1 MKRYFFAIVIA
12 SLVFGNIYAQM
23 DTKGRPL
30 YPSKRQPPKQEI
42 SQIKDDNSSSVVS
55 PYVIPQETEP
65 QFPLVGTESGLY
77 RITDEGSILL
87 WDKGSVQKII
97 MTPKGH
103 SPQYYFLTS
112 LGVFASDDLVTF
124 TEKNTGLP
132 FLTIKEYDGEKKSF
146 AKQIQVLKD
155 LEIHPENPDILVT
168 TTRAEVFLSKDAG
181 ETWKSLG
188 FSSNTMGAKAVAVCN
203 LQKPGVN
210 LKEIETAN
218 GKEIINEAKKELVVF
233 LSHSLYGLGY
243 IKPESEK
250 PQWIDIREGFFIEKT
265 MSYPDEISDILP
277 VVEHDIYGNKKIEI
291 YLTQSF
297 CKRLYRLNWEHLC
310 GEEIFVGDSS
320 NETFD
325 GLTAMQVENGS
336 LLYFSRN
343 NGFARF
349 DTRTKELS
357 TQPAIAYVWNKYISK
372 ADFHPQCALFF
383 PGMTGPGAKMPLSFS
398 ELWLLHSDTINTNY
412 STSID
417 GVKSLYIPTHQA
429 VNKTTLENHL
439 QTLKT
444 NKLNSMV
451 IDMKNDYGILHYD
464 AKDPKVLE
472 KASISKYSLELET
485 FVPQMKKENIYLI
498 ARIVVF
504 KDRNLARYENGKYAV
519 RDKNGKIWQ
528 GIRRYN
534 EDGSIDYY
542 DENWVDPYSEEVWEY
557 NIAIA
562 KELVARGF
570 DEIQFDYIRFPT
582 DGKNLND
589 ARYPW
594 RDAGMD
600 KESALVSF
608 LSYARKNLDAPIGID
623 IYGANGWYRSGTRTG
638 QDVELM
644 APYVDVICPMF
655 YPNHFEQSFLAY
667 EPAIE
672 RPYRIYYHGTYRN
685 AVIARNQVLV
695 RPWVQA
701 FYLNVSYDRQY
712 YDKDYVRREIYG
724 VRDSKNNGY
733 MYWNNSGRYTDISPD
748 PEDTEPYPW

>member
-12 SLVFGNIYAQM
+12 SLIFGNIYAQT

-42 SQIKDDNSSSVVS
+42 SQVKDDTSSSVVS
-55 PYVIPQETEP
+55 PYVMPQATEP
-65 QFPLVGTESGLY
+65 QYPLVGTDTGLY

-97 MTPKGH
+97 MTPQGH
-103 SPQYYFLTS
+103 SPQYYFLTN

-124 TEKNTGLP
+124 TEKNEGLP
-132 FLTIKEYDGEKKSF
+132 FLTIKEYNGVEKSF
-146 AKQIQVLKD
+146 VKQIQVLKD

-168 TTRAEVFLSKDAG
+168 TTRSEVFLSKNGA

-188 FSSNTMGAKAVAVCN
+188 FSSQTMGAKAVAVCN

-218 GKEIINEAKKELVVF
+218 GKEIVNEAKKELVVF

-243 IKPESEK
+243 IKPDSEK
-250 PQWIDIREGFFIEKT
+250 PQWIDIREGFFVEKT

-277 VVEHDIYGNKKIEI
+277 VVEYDIFGNKKIEI

-320 NETFD
+320 NDTFD
-325 GLTAMQVENGS
+325 GLAAMQVENGS

-343 NGFARF
+343 GGFARF
-349 DTRTKELS
+349 DTRTRELS
-357 TQPAIAYVWNKYISK
+357 NQPAIAYVWNKYISK

-383 PGMTGPGAKMPLSFS
+383 SGMTGPGAKLPLTFS
-398 ELWLLHSDTINTNY
+398 ELWLLNPETINTNY

-417 GVKSLYIPTHQA
+417 GVKSLYVPTHQA
-429 VNKTTLENHL
+429 VNKKTLENHL

-485 FVPQMKKENIYLI
+485 FVPKMKKENIYLI

-504 KDRNLARYENGKYAV
+504 KDRNLAKYKNGKYAV
-519 RDKNGKIWQ
+519 LDKNGKVWQ

-534 EDGSIDYY
+534 EDGSADYY

-562 KELVARGF
+562 KELVSRGF

-582 DGKNLND
+582 DGKNLYD

-594 RDAGMD
+594 RDSGMD

-667 EPAIE
+667 EPAVE

-712 YDKDYVRREIYG
+712 YDKDYVRREIFG

-733 MYWNNSGRYTDISPD
+733 MYWNNSGRYNDISPD
-748 PEDTEPYPW
+748 PLDTDTYPW